1 MALTKYVYYYPTF
14 YTVSYFDDNGLLQ
27 YSKNKAE
34 EVIRNL
40 LIHYSLLYWGIR
52 EVTQDRIELS
62 SFLIYSINTFTI
74 ASRNRNFTAALILTI
89 TLLTH
94 CYNSLNYH

>member
-1 MALTKYVYYYPTF
+1 MEAAVAA
-14 YTVSYFDDNGLLQ
+14 NGVQ
-27 YSKNKAE
+27 YSKNKVE
-34 EVIRNL
+34 EVIRDL

-52 EVTQDRIELS
+52 EATQDRIELS

-74 ASRNRNFTAALILTI
+74 ATRNSTLTM
-89 TLLTH
+89 TLTH